1 MFKAEMAMQAIRMAY
16 RIYNKYISAKTSHR
30 ICRETHLSITSH
42 LITEPTQRIRTRE
55 AYFSDIEFSTKRG
68 QLDMVWWFNV
78 PKIVFGEDA
87 LSELE
92 KIQGSRALIITDEM
106 IQRLGLPT
114 RVEEILKKRDWQVAI
129 WNGAEPDPRV
139 SVVKMAAAEMEK
151 FGADMIVA
159 VGGGSVMDTAK
170 AAWVLYARP
179 EMRLD
184 ELTPFDTLNLRN
196 KARLVC
202 IPTTAGT
209 GSEAT
214 RAIVVREDE
223 TGRKFATIN
232 PELTADLAI
241 LEPTFVAGLSREMTA
256 YTGMDALTHA
266 VEGYISLWKNDFSD
280 ACSMRAVKMIFEWL
294 PKSVDALDDL
304 QAREKML
311 VAACLAGMSFSNSQV
326 CIAHSLGHS
335 LGSVLRL
342 HHGLA
347 VGIALPHT
355 IEYNSHDCPN
365 AATQYQELAELIG
378 VREVEPESAARQFAH
393 RIRELQRAVGFP
405 QSLIEAGVTKK
416 QFQDGLERLVEYT
429 MMDSSIT
436 MTPREIQSDGI
447 RRLYEH
453 MFEGRPVDF

>member
-1 MFKAEMAMQAIRMAY
+1 
-16 RIYNKYISAKTSHR
+16 
-30 ICRETHLSITSH
+30 
-42 LITEPTQRIRTRE
+42 
-55 AYFSDIEFSTKRG
+55 
-68 QLDMVWWFNV
+68 MVWWFNV
-78 PKIVFGEDA
+78 PRIAFGEDA
-87 LSELE
+87 IAELE
-92 KIQGSRALIITDEM
+92 KIQGSNALIVTDS
-106 IQRLGLPT
+106 IVQGLGISA
-114 RVEEILKKRDWQVAI
+114 RVEEILKKRGWQVI
-129 WNGAEPDPRV
+129 TWSEAEPDPRV
-139 SVVKMAAAEMEK
+139 SVVKKAADVMIRSNV
-151 FGADMIVA
+151 DVIVA

-184 ELTPFDTLNLRN
+184 ELTPFDTLNLRE

-241 LEPTFVAGLSREMTA
+241 LEPTFVVGLPRELTA
-256 YTGMDALTHA
+256 YTGMDALVHA
-266 VEGYISLWKNDFSD
+266 VEGYTSGWKNDFSD
-280 ACSMRAVKMIFEWL
+280 ACSMKAVKMIFEWL
-294 PKSVDALDDL
+294 PRSVAALDDL

-311 VAACLAGMSFSNSQV
+311 VAACLAGISFSNSQV

-347 VGIALPHT
+347 VGIALPYT
-355 IEYNSHDCPN
+355 IEYNAHDNPQT
-365 AATQYQELAELIG
+365 ATHYQELSELVGIRENDAE
-378 VREVEPESAARQFAH
+378 RAARAFAQ
-393 RIRELQRAVGFP
+393 RIRGLQKSVGFP
-405 QSLIEAGVTKK
+405 QSLRDAGVTRDR
-416 QFQDGLERLVEYT
+416 FQQGLDTLVDYA

-436 MTPREIQSDGI
+436 MTPRDIQSDGI
-447 RRLYEH
+447 RRIYEH
-453 MFEGRPVDF
+453 MFDGTPVDF